1 MAGNSPSREW
11 VTVFSTG
18 DLIEAEMIKGLI
30 ENADIP
36 VLLRSSQISPFPE
49 TIGAT
54 GRIELLVKVS
64 DGQRA
69 QAIIEDSR
77 S

>member
-1 MAGNSPSREW
+1 MANPSRNREW

-18 DLIEAEMIKGLI
+18 DPIEAEMIKGLI
-30 ENADIP
+30 VNADIP

-64 DGQRA
+64 DEQRA
-69 QAIIEDSR
+69 QEIIEDSH